1 MRPEV
6 TIQTK
11 SFPIRK
17 WDFIT
22 TEINLCICF
31 VVVSHGTH
39 SCKPLLFYSLPQD
52 PNDVWTALQG
62 LL

>member
-1 MRPEV
+1 MRPEE

-17 WDFIT
+17 WDFVT

-39 SCKPLLFYSLPQD
+39 SSKPLLFYSLPQD
-52 PNDVWTALQG
+52 LSGV
-62 LL
+62 